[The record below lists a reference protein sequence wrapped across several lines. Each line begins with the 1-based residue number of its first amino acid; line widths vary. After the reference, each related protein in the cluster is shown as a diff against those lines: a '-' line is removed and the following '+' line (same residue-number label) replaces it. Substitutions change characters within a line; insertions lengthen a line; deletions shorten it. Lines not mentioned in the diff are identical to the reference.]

1 MLKEVK
7 PVTRHWFVGILLF
20 DEVEVLDF
28 AGPFEVFSLTAPLCD
43 GEPQPF
49 SVKTISET
57 GTPVKARHG
66 LIVHPDYGFENA
78 PPLDILIVPG
88 GPGAREREI
97 HNDRL
102 IQWIGDRV
110 HEVKLLASVCT
121 GALLLAKTGLLNGKR
136 ATTHWASYQR
146 LQEEFPEV
154 TVERGIKFVDEGS
167 LVTSGGISA
176 GIDMS
181 FHIVKR
187 LLGADIAAKT
197 ARRMEYDPII
207 R

>member
-1 MLKEVK
+1 M
-7 PVTRHWFVGILLF
+7 TDHWSVGILLF

-28 AGPFEVFSLTAPLCD
+28 AGPFEVFSLTEPLRD
-43 GEPQPF
+43 GDPQPF
-49 SVKTISET
+49 NVKTISET
-57 GTPVKARHG
+57 GTPVIARHG

-78 PPLDILIVPG
+78 PPFDILIVPG

-102 IQWIGDRV
+102 IQWIGDRA

-146 LQEEFPEV
+146 MEEEFPEV
-154 TVERGIKFVDEGS
+154 TVERGVKFVDEGS

-187 LLGADIAAKT
+187 LLGTDIATKT
-197 ARRMEYDPII
+197 ARRMEYDLII
-207 R
+207 H